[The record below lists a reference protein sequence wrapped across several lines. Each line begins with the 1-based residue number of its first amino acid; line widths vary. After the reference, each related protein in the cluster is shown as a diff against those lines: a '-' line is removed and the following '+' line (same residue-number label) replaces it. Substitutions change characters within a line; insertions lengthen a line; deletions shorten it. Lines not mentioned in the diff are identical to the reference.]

1 MGFQSVN
8 DQKKQIS
15 SGGNQTRVLYAGI
28 IVMPEINYKDLDN
41 YLKKIKD
48 NPETKGFSPVY
59 LIFGE
64 KVLYKNA
71 YEALLDS
78 LIPSGLRSFNVH
90 VIDGT
95 NGHIEEVI
103 ERINTYSLL
112 SGSKVVA
119 LCDSR
124 IFYSKEDEGRLLEK
138 AREAYNDQNM
148 NKAATV
154 VTTLLGLL
162 NLSFDDIDETHKKKI
177 FKLEIATTEKT
188 EWFDQIIKFCK
199 ENKLS
204 IPSEGY
210 RVDLL
215 QDAIEKGFPRQNY
228 LIITAD
234 MVDKRRKLFKVIKK
248 NGIIIDCS
256 VPKGDRRADKIAQE
270 EVLAERMEA
279 ALGRHGKV
287 MGKEAYRAVYELTG
301 FDIETFSD
309 NLEKLI
315 DYVGDQKEI
324 TAEDVAFVL
333 KRTRKDPIYELTNAV
348 AERSAE
354 KSLFFLNSLLLENFH
369 PLQILASITNQ
380 IRKLAVIKD
389 FAKSPLAS
397 AWYPEMQYARFAS
410 HMMTAIQSY
419 NKELLKKVEQWNDM
433 LSGDMTGDN
442 GEKRKR
448 SGSKRRVAVTDLEIA
463 NNPYPV
469 YKLMLNSEKF
479 TKRELSEALDYLSRI
494 DMRLKYMKQ
503 TPKTILEEAILR
515 ICNISTDQIGS

>member
-1 MGFQSVN
+1 
-8 DQKKQIS
+8 
-15 SGGNQTRVLYAGI
+15 
-28 IVMPEINYKDLDN
+28 MPEIHYKDLDD

-48 NPETKGFSPVY
+48 TQKTKGFSPVY

-71 YEALLDS
+71 LETLLDA
-78 LIPSGLRSFNVH
+78 LISSSLRSFNVH
-90 VIDGT
+90 EIDGT

-112 SGSKVVA
+112 SGPKVVA

-124 IFYSKEDEGRLLEK
+124 IFYSKQDEGGLLEK

-154 VTTLLGLL
+154 VATLLGIL
-162 NLSFDDIDETHKKKI
+162 NLSFDDIDETNIKKV
-177 FKLEIATTEKT
+177 FKLEVGTAGKT
-188 EWFDQIIKFCK
+188 EWLDQIIKFCK

-204 IPSEGY
+204 IPTEGY
-210 RVDLL
+210 SDELL
-215 QDAIEKGFPRQNY
+215 QDAIEKGFPKNNH
-228 LIITAD
+228 LVITAD
-234 MVDKRRKLFKVIKK
+234 MVDKRRKLFKIIKK
-248 NGIIIDCS
+248 NGIVIDCS
-256 VPKGDRRADKIAQE
+256 VPKGDRRTDKIAQE
-270 EVLAERMEA
+270 AVLAERMEVV
-279 ALGRHGKV
+279 LGRNGKV
-287 MGKEAYRAVYELTG
+287 MNKEAYRAAYELTG

-315 DYVGDQKEI
+315 DYVGDEKEI

-348 AERSAE
+348 AERNAE
-354 KSLFFLNSLLLENFH
+354 QSLYFLNSLLLENFH

-389 FAKSPLAS
+389 FAESSLGS

-419 NKELLKKVEQWNDM
+419 NKELLDKIEQWNDM
-433 LSGDMTGDN
+433 LSREINGD
-442 GEKRKR
+442 GEKTRKR
-448 SGSKRRVAVTDLEIA
+448 SGIKRRVAATDLEIA

-479 TKRELSEALDYLSRI
+479 TKRELIEVLDHLSRV
-494 DMRLKYMKQ
+494 DMRLKYSKQ
-503 TPKTILEEAILR
+503 KPKTVLEEAVLR
-515 ICNISTDQIGS
+515 ICNTSIDGIGH